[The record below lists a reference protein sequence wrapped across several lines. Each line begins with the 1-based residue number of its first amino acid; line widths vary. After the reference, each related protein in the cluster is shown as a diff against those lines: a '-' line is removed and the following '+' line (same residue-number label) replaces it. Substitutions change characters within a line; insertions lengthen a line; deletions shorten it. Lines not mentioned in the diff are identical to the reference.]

1 VRRTLVNIPES
12 IRSRLLTI
20 AHANGEDYNA
30 LLRRYF
36 QERLLFRIAQSELG
50 KRLYLKGGLLL
61 VAYGLPAPR
70 ATVDI
75 DFLGHE
81 LANQPG
87 EIAAAFARA
96 AALPF
101 PEDGVLFDGDS
112 ISSNTIRA
120 DAEYLGVRIKIAG
133 RLGVARL
140 PISVDV
146 AFDSPFHTEEMIDYP
161 VLLDDIPAPRV
172 CAYSLD
178 YAVSE
183 KFEAMVQ
190 FGLDNSRLKDF
201 YDIWYLA
208 RHRTF
213 VTKTLQS
220 AVKSTFEFR
229 GTSLSRRTIVFD
241 DAFAS
246 SIDRQRAWQAWIA
259 RTGLVAPTD
268 FIDVMHAIIQFL
280 DPVCQERAEDEH
292 WDPASQRWV
301 SGTTNH
307 ADGSPGTT
315 SSSG

>member
-36 QERLLFRIAQSELG
+36 QERLLFRIARSELG
-50 KRLYLKGGLLL
+50 QHLYLKGGLLL

-70 ATVDI
+70 ATIDI

-81 LANQPG
+81 LANRSG
-87 EIAAAFARA
+87 EITAAFARA
-96 AALPF
+96 VALPC
-101 PEDGVLFDGDS
+101 PEDGVLFDADS
-112 ISSNTIRA
+112 IHSETIRA
-120 DAEYLGVRIKIAG
+120 NAEYHGARIKVMG
-133 RLGVARL
+133 SLGVALL
-140 PISVDV
+140 PISVDI
-146 AFDSPFHTEEMIDYP
+146 AFGSPFRTDELIDYP
-161 VLLDDIPAPRV
+161 VLLDDTPAPHV

-213 VTKTLQS
+213 FMGPLQS

-246 SIDRQRAWQAWIA
+246 SIDRQRSWQAWIA